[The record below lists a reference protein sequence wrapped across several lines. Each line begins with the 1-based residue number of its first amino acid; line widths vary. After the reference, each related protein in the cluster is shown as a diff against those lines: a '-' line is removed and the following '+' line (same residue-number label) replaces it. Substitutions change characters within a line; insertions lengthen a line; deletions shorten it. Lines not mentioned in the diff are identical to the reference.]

1 MTQLPHNSINL
12 LNNFGLTGIS
22 QTLVDRVYAYLS
34 NFDNLI
40 NLLIN
45 DSWKNNFVKDLLVPN
60 NVNGLTDTVRVLI
73 NNYGAS
79 NRKILNSLL
88 KSF

>member
-1 MTQLPHNSINL
+1 MPHNSINL
-12 LNNFGLTGIS
+12 LNNLGLTGIS

-73 NNYGAS
+73 NNNGAS